1 MFAINSLGRRFAV
14 LKLSISA
21 GPAGPDRVLQVE
33 SDDLE
38 IRAGCGVQKG
48 PQALIITAALMP
60 SDSQAL
66 TQQREAVGRSAAEW
80 SGLSITTGQ
89 RRRSISTSI

>member
-1 MFAINSLGRRFAV
+1 MECESHAACKGILLFAINSLGRRFAV

-48 PQALIITAALMP
+48 PL
-60 SDSQAL
+60 L
-66 TQQREAVGRSAAEW
+66 TQ
-80 SGLSITTGQ
+80 SGHVHGV
-89 RRRSISTSI
+89 